1 VHELNHV
8 WLSRNV
14 SVVSQE
20 PTLYARSVRR
30 NIIYGLEGT
39 ENEPSQEEI
48 EEAAR
53 LANANSFIEVSLLS
67 IGGLYIVLLCAFA
80 LTSCESCLATND
92 SAYHWAMNLK

>member
-1 VHELNHV
+1 V

-20 PTLYARSVRR
+20 PTLFARSVRR

-39 ENEPSQEEI
+39 GNEPSQEEI

-53 LANANSFIEVSLLS
+53 LANASSFIEVSLSFCCYYS
-67 IGGLYIVLLCAFA
+67 ILWMIQ
-80 LTSCESCLATND
+80 
-92 SAYHWAMNLK
+92 

>member
-1 VHELNHV
+1 M

-20 PTLYARSVRR
+20 PTLFARSVRR

-67 IGGLYIVLLCAFA
+67 ICGLYIILLYTLHSFCISCSFA
-80 LTSCESCLATND
+80 KQMTAPTLGL
-92 SAYHWAMNLK
+92 

>member
-1 VHELNHV
+1 M

-20 PTLYARSVRR
+20 PTLFARSVRR

-53 LANANSFIEVSLLS
+53 LANASSFIEVRSL
-67 IGGLYIVLLCAFA
+67 
-80 LTSCESCLATND
+80 
-92 SAYHWAMNLK
+92 